1 MNSGKYVF
9 RQMLDFVNQYEFNK
23 CVKRYSGNY
32 RVRDFKCWNQFVQLL
47 FGQITSLDSLRSICT
62 CLQAHEGQLYH
73 LGVKQSVD
81 HTTFSRANENRDW
94 RIFADFGEYL
104 IGLVRPLYA
113 DFPVPNVNINNEVFA
128 LDSTTISLSINLF
141 TWAEGKY
148 TRGAVKVHTLLNLR
162 GSIPEFILVTDGK
175 YHDSNVLDV
184 IVPQPDAIYLMDKAY
199 VDFAALY
206 RIQMAGAYFV
216 TRAKSPLKYEVIE
229 QNFNINQTTG
239 LRTDKTV
246 VLTIKKSKKL
256 YPDKLRLVE
265 YYDAEK
271 DLHLVFLSNNF
282 EVSALEIARLYKNR
296 WQIEVF
302 FKWIKQNLVIKK
314 LWGHSQNAVK
324 IHIWTAICTY
334 LIVAYMKHI
343 LKSNY
348 SIYEIMQILS
358 VSVFDKTH
366 IRDLLTITQVNQNVK
381 ELQYNLFDNMSLV
394 SINFR

>member
-9 RQMLDFVNQYEFNK
+9 RQLLDFVNQYEFNK

-62 CLQAHEGQLYH
+62 CLQAHKGQLYH
-73 LGVKQSVD
+73 LGVKQNVD
-81 HTTFSRANENRDW
+81 HTTLSRANENRDW

-113 DFPVPNVNINNEVFA
+113 DSPIPNVNINNEVFA

-148 TRGAVKVHTLLNLR
+148 SRGAVKVHTLLNLR
-162 GSIPEFILVTDGK
+162 GSIPEFILITDGK
-175 YHDSNVLDV
+175 YHDSNALDV
-184 IVPQPDAIYLMDKAY
+184 IVPQPGAIYLMDKAY
-199 VDFAALY
+199 VDFEALH
-206 RIQMAGAYFV
+206 RIQMEDAFFV
-216 TRAKSPLKYEVIE
+216 TRAKSSLKYEVME
-229 QNFNINQTTG
+229 QNFNIDLATG
-239 LRTDKTV
+239 LRSDRTIALTV
-246 VLTIKKSKKL
+246 AKSKRL

-265 YYDAEK
+265 YYDTEK
-271 DLHLVFLSNNF
+271 ELLLVFLSNNF
-282 EVSALEIARLYKNR
+282 EVSALEIAKLYKNR

-302 FKWIKQNLVIKK
+302 FKWIKQNLVVKK
-314 LWGHSQNAVK
+314 LWGHSPNAVK
-324 IHIWTAICTY
+324 IHIWTAICAY
-334 LIVAYMKHI
+334 LIVAYMKHA

-358 VSVFDKTH
+358 VSAFDKTH
-366 IRDLLTITQVNQNVK
+366 VRDLLSFSQVNQNVK
-381 ELQYNLFDNMSLV
+381 ELQYNLFDNM
-394 SINFR
+394 F

>member
-81 HTTFSRANENRDW
+81 HTTLSRANENRDW
-94 RIFADFGEYL
+94 HIFADFGEYL

-184 IVPQPDAIYLMDKAY
+184 LIPQPDAIYLMDKAY

-229 QNFNINQTTG
+229 QNFNIDQTTG

-246 VLTIKKSKKL
+246 VLAVTKSKKL

-265 YYDAEK
+265 YYDSEK
-271 DLHLVFLSNNF
+271 DLYLVFLSNNF
-282 EVSALEIARLYKNR
+282 EVSALEIAKLYKNR

-314 LWGHSQNAVK
+314 LWGHSKNAVK
-324 IHIWTAICTY
+324 IHIWTAICAY

-358 VSVFDKTH
+358 VSAFDKTP
-366 IRDLLTITQVNQNVK
+366 ISDLLKIPQVNQNVK
-381 ELQYNLFDNMSLV
+381 ELQYNLFDNM
-394 SINFR
+394 F

>member
-23 CVKRYSGNY
+23 CAKRYSGNY

-62 CLQAHEGQLYH
+62 CLQAHKGQLYH

-81 HTTFSRANENRDW
+81 HTTLSRANENRDW

-113 DFPVPNVNINNEVFA
+113 DSPIPNVNIDNDVFA

-148 TRGAVKVHTLLNLR
+148 SRGAVKVHTLLNLR

-184 IVPQPDAIYLMDKAY
+184 IVPQPGAIYLMDKAY
-199 VDFAALY
+199 VDFEALH
-206 RIQMAGAYFV
+206 RIQKEDAFFV
-216 TRAKSPLKYEVIE
+216 TRAKSPLKYKVME
-229 QNFNINQTTG
+229 QNFNIDQTTG
-239 LRTDKTV
+239 LRSDRTITLTV
-246 VLTIKKSKKL
+246 AKSKRL
-256 YPDKLRLVE
+256 YPEHLRLIE
-265 YYDAEK
+265 YYDTEK
-271 DLHLVFLSNNF
+271 DLLLVFLSNNF

-314 LWGHSQNAVK
+314 LWGHSPNAVK
-324 IHIWTAICTY
+324 IHIWTAICAY
-334 LIVAYMKHI
+334 LIVAYMKHA

-358 VSVFDKTH
+358 VSAFDKTPV
-366 IRDLLTITQVNQNVK
+366 RDLLTISQVNQNVK
-381 ELQYNLFDNMSLV
+381 ELQYDLFNIM
-394 SINFR
+394 F

>member
-9 RQMLDFVNQYEFNK
+9 RQVLDFVNQYEFNK
-23 CVKRYSGNY
+23 CVKRYSGDY
-32 RVRDFKCWNQFVQLL
+32 RVRDFRCWNQFVQLL
-47 FGQITSLDSLRSICT
+47 FGQITSLDSLRSICL

-113 DFPVPNVNINNEVFA
+113 EVPVPNVNINNEVFA

-148 TRGAVKVHTLLNLR
+148 TRGAVKMHTLLNLR
-162 GSIPEFILVTDGK
+162 GSIPEFILITDGK
-175 YHDSNVLDV
+175 YHDSNVLD
-184 IVPQPDAIYLMDKAY
+184 IIAPQPDAIYLMDKAY
-199 VDFAALY
+199 VDFEALY
-206 RIQMAGAYFV
+206 RMHTLDAFFV
-216 TRAKSPLKYEVIE
+216 TRAKSPLKYQITE
-229 QNFNINQTTG
+229 QNFNIDPTTG
-239 LRTDKTV
+239 LRTDSTV
-246 VLTIKKSKKL
+246 VLTVPKSKRL
-256 YPDKLRLVE
+256 YPEKLRLVE

-282 EVSALEIARLYKNR
+282 EVSALEIACLYKNR

-324 IHIWTAICTY
+324 IHIWTAVCSY
-334 LIVAYMKHI
+334 LVVAYVKYA

-348 SIYEIMQILS
+348 SIYEIMQILG
-358 VSVFDKTH
+358 VSAFDKTP
-366 IRDLLTITQVNQNVK
+366 IGDLLTMSQINQNVK
-381 ELQYNLFDNMSLV
+381 ELQYNLFEN
-394 SINFR
+394 I

>member
-62 CLQAHEGQLYH
+62 CLQAHEVQLYH

-81 HTTFSRANENRDW
+81 HTTLSRANENRDW

-216 TRAKSPLKYEVIE
+216 TRAKSPLKYQVIE
-229 QNFNINQTTG
+229 QNFNIDQTTG

-246 VLTIKKSKKL
+246 VLTVKKSKKL

-358 VSVFDKTH
+358 VSVFDKTP
-366 IRDLLTITQVNQNVK
+366 IRDLLTMTQVNQNVK
-381 ELQYNLFDNMSLV
+381 ELQSNLFNNM
-394 SINFR
+394 F

>member
-23 CVKRYSGNY
+23 CVKRYSGNH
-32 RVRDFKCWNQFVQLL
+32 RVHDFKCWNQFVQLF
-47 FGQITSLDSLRSICT
+47 FGQITSLDSLRTICT
-62 CLQAHEGQLYH
+62 CLQAHKGQLYH

-81 HTTFSRANENRDW
+81 HTTLSRANENRDW

-113 DFPVPNVNINNEVFA
+113 GNPIPNVNIDNEVFA

-175 YHDSNVLDV
+175 YHDSNVLDI
-184 IVPQPDAIYLMDKAY
+184 IVPQQDTIYLMDKAY
-199 VDFAALY
+199 VDFEALH
-206 RIQMAGAYFV
+206 RIQMQDAFFV
-216 TRAKSPLKYEVIE
+216 TRAKSSLKYEVTE
-229 QNFNINQTTG
+229 QNFNIDQAIG
-239 LRTDKTV
+239 LRSDKTI
-246 VLTIKKSKKL
+246 VLTVAKSKRL
-256 YPDKLRLVE
+256 YPEQLRLVE
-265 YYDAEK
+265 YYDTEK
-271 DLHLVFLSNNF
+271 DLLLVFLSNNF

-314 LWGHSQNAVK
+314 LWGHSPNAVK
-324 IHIWTAICTY
+324 IHIWTAICAY
-334 LIVAYMKHI
+334 LIVAYMKHT

-358 VSVFDKTH
+358 VSVFDKTPV
-366 IRDLLTITQVNQNVK
+366 RDLLTISQVNQNVK
-381 ELQYNLFDNMSLV
+381 ELQYDLFDIM
-394 SINFR
+394 F

>member
-32 RVRDFKCWNQFVQLL
+32 RVCDFKCWNQFVHLL

-62 CLQAHEGQLYH
+62 CLQAHKGQLDH

-81 HTTFSRANENRDW
+81 HTILSRANENRDW

-113 DFPVPNVNINNEVFA
+113 DSPIPNVNIDNEVFA

-162 GSIPEFILVTDGK
+162 GSIPKFILVTDGK
-175 YHDSNVLDV
+175 YYDSNVLDV
-184 IVPQPDAIYLMDKAY
+184 IVPQPGAIYLMDKAY
-199 VDFAALY
+199 VDFEALH
-206 RIQMAGAYFV
+206 RIQMEDAFFV
-216 TRAKSPLKYEVIE
+216 TRAKSPLKYEVME
-229 QNFNINQTTG
+229 QNFNIDQTTG
-239 LRTDKTV
+239 LRSDRTITLTV
-246 VLTIKKSKKL
+246 VKSKRL

-265 YYDAEK
+265 YYDTEK
-271 DLHLVFLSNNF
+271 NLLLVFLSNNF

-314 LWGHSQNAVK
+314 LWGHSPNAVK
-324 IHIWTAICTY
+324 IHIWTAICAY
-334 LIVAYMKHI
+334 LIVAYMKHA

-348 SIYEIMQILS
+348 SIYEMMQILS
-358 VSVFDKTH
+358 VSAFDKTLV
-366 IRDLLTITQVNQNVK
+366 RDLPTISQINQNVK
-381 ELQYNLFDNMSLV
+381 ELQYDLFDIM
-394 SINFR
+394 F

>member
-358 VSVFDKTH
+358 VSAFDKTP
-366 IRDLLTITQVNQNVK
+366 IRDLLTMTQVNQNVK
-381 ELQYNLFDNMSLV
+381 ELQYNLFDNM
-394 SINFR
+394 F

>member
-1 MNSGKYVF
+1 MNSGTYVF

-32 RVRDFKCWNQFVQLL
+32 RVRDFKCCNQFVQLL

-62 CLQAHEGQLYH
+62 CLQAHKGQLYH
-73 LGVKQSVD
+73 LGVKQNVD
-81 HTTFSRANENRDW
+81 HTTLSRANENRDW
-94 RIFADFGEYL
+94 RIFSDFGEYL
-104 IGLVRPLYA
+104 IGMVRPLYVHS
-113 DFPVPNVNINNEVFA
+113 PIPNVNVDNEVFA

-175 YHDSNVLDV
+175 YHDSNALDV
-184 IVPQPDAIYLMDKAY
+184 IVPQPGAIYLMDKAY
-199 VDFAALY
+199 VDFEALH
-206 RIQMAGAYFV
+206 RIQMEDAFFV
-216 TRAKSPLKYEVIE
+216 TRAKSPLKYQVIE
-229 QNFNINQTTG
+229 QNFNIDQTTG
-239 LRTDKTV
+239 LRSDRTIALTV
-246 VLTIKKSKKL
+246 AKSKRL
-256 YPDKLRLVE
+256 YPDQLRLVE
-265 YYDAEK
+265 YYDTEK
-271 DLHLVFLSNNF
+271 DLLLFFLSNNF

-314 LWGHSQNAVK
+314 LWGHSENAVK
-324 IHIWTAICTY
+324 IHIWTAICAY
-334 LIVAYMKHI
+334 LIVAYMKHA

-358 VSVFDKTH
+358 VSAFDKTPVL
-366 IRDLLTITQVNQNVK
+366 DLLTISQVNQNVK
-381 ELQYNLFDNMSLV
+381 ELQYDLFDIL
-394 SINFR
+394 F